1 MKRQF
6 SAMFR
11 YFSIFLL
18 FCSLFS
24 FSSLSTC
31 VRASDADSLY
41 KEGMSYLQSD
51 SAVQDVAKGIAMI
64 VEAADSGSAKAMVQV
79 GVLYSSGLGKLVSE
93 DFEEGDEADLAL
105 SWYVK
110 GAEAGERALA
120 ASAISSD
127 AFTYF
132 LGSEERG
139 IQEDD
144 ATALKFFEKAAEY
157 GDPEAINMMVAF
169 YTYGFGVEQDPV
181 KALELSS
188 QLADQGNTEALIS
201 MEENAYAYYA
211 GNKDGID
218 INFST
223 AFQYYLKL
231 TEYGNERA
239 MYNVG
244 LLYEYGLGVT
254 ADHDKA
260 IEWLTKAKDAGY
272 TPATTMLEQLS
283 GNK

>member
-18 FCSLFS
+18 FSLLFS

-31 VRASDADSLY
+31 VHASDADSLY
-41 KEGMSYLQSD
+41 EEGMSYLQSD
-51 SAVQDVAKGIAMI
+51 SAAQDVAKGIAMI
-64 VEAADSGSAKAMVQV
+64 VQAADAGSAKAMVQV
-79 GVLYSSGLGKLVSE
+79 GILYSSGLGKLISN
-93 DFEEGDEADLAL
+93 DFEDGAEADLAL
-105 SWYVK
+105 SWYEK

-188 QLADQGNTEALIS
+188 QLADQGNAEALLA

-272 TPATTMLEQLS
+272 TPATTMLEQIS